1 MSNTDI
7 PQPKDM
13 RKMRVAL
20 AVDLILSELARRVP
34 CRVRL
39 SLQEIAKAVVLSR
52 DELDIIAEQFHAAGW
67 NTTVRDL
74 PLITGSE
81 GQALRYPTSIIEIEE
96 P

>member
-7 PQPKDM
+7 PQPRDM

-20 AVDLILSELARRVP
+20 AVDLILSELARRSP
-34 CRVRL
+34 SKIRL
-39 SLQEIAKAVVLSR
+39 SLRDIAKAVVLNR

-67 NTTVRDL
+67 NTLVRDL
-74 PLITGSE
+74 PVVVNDEDVI
-81 GQALRYPTSIIEIEE
+81 LRHPTSVIEIEE